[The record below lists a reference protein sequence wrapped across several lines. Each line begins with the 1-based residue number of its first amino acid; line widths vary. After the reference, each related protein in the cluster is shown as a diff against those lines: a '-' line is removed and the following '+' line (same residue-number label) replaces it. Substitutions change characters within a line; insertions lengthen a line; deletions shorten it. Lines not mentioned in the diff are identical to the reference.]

1 MSKGK
6 LKTAVI
12 TSGIIIITALIAV
25 AIISN
30 KLHKEAI
37 IDKNGEYTYVMRVT
51 MNGVTSDFTVKTT
64 DKDFGIVFDV
74 IGMYQYRSEYSGDG
88 IKVEQYELVK
98 EK

>member
-1 MSKGK
+1 MPKNK
-6 LKTAVI
+6 LRRTIIAVVLIFTFLTAA
-12 TSGIIIITALIAV
+12 IIII
-25 AIISN
+25 
-30 KLHKEAI
+30 KDKQHKEAL

-88 IKVEQYELVK
+88 IKIEQYELVK
-98 EK
+98 EE